1 MKNKEL
7 RKLRRAELLELMLQQ
22 QTEIDSLKQE
32 NEQLIQKLNDR
43 TITIENAGS
52 IAEASLKLNKVFEAA
67 QKAADDYL
75 ESIKSQSNGKT
86 NAKRKRKK
94 WNLTENSYSVLKFA
108 MVRNEA
114 NAQAD

>member
-1 MKNKEL
+1 MDRLKRVL
-7 RKLRRAELLELMLQQ
+7 G
-22 QTEIDSLKQE
+22 DSNNPMYPNLHSNMDRLKQE

-94 WNLTENSYSVLKFA
+94 
-108 MVRNEA
+108 
-114 NAQAD
+114 

>member
-22 QTEIDSLKQE
+22 QTEIDRLKQE

-52 IAEASLKLNKVFEAA
+52 IAEASLKLNKVLMIILRVLSPKVTARQM
-67 QKAADDYL
+67 QK
-75 ESIKSQSNGKT
+75 EKGK
-86 NAKRKRKK
+86 
-94 WNLTENSYSVLKFA
+94 
-108 MVRNEA
+108 NET
-114 NAQAD
+114 

>member
-22 QTEIDSLKQE
+22 QTEIDRLKQE

-75 ESIKSQSNGKT
+75 ESIKTQSNGKT
-86 NAKRKRKK
+86 NAKRKK
-94 WNLTENSYSVLKFA
+94 
-108 MVRNEA
+108 
-114 NAQAD
+114 